1 MIRKKEQS
9 NSCNG
14 ETDVSRLMK
23 LLGKTFYLSVSYG
36 TSESGASREK
46 IPTTLS
52 RLGYKSGGV
61 EDYNEKN
68 LIVEM
73 KQGYPIILAGYARRQ
88 KPILTR
94 WYTKYS
100 QGHAWLAHGLMERKR
115 KVYWKNK
122 KDGTLIDKGEE
133 SQWYVLCN
141 WGWYGLADG
150 YYLSNAFN
158 VAEGAVFPENEL
170 GANSETVNGL
180 NFQYKVQMIKGI
192 RKL

>member
-73 KQGYPIILAGYARRQ
+73 KQRYPIILAGYARRQ
-88 KPILTR
+88 KPILI
-94 WYTKYS
+94 
-100 QGHAWLAHGLMERKR
+100 LP
-115 KVYWKNK
+115 
-122 KDGTLIDKGEE
+122 DGTP
-133 SQWYVLCN
+133 S
-141 WGWYGLADG
+141 
-150 YYLSNAFN
+150 
-158 VAEGAVFPENEL
+158 
-170 GANSETVNGL
+170 TVKDMRG
-180 NFQYKVQMIKGI
+180 
-192 RKL
+192 

>member
-1 MIRKKEQS
+1 M
-9 NSCNG
+9 
-14 ETDVSRLMK
+14 
-23 LLGKTFYLSVSYG
+23 
-36 TSESGASREK
+36 
-46 IPTTLS
+46 
-52 RLGYKSGGV
+52 
-61 EDYNEKN
+61 
-68 LIVEM
+68 
-73 KQGYPIILAGYARRQ
+73 
-88 KPILTR
+88 
-94 WYTKYS
+94 
-100 QGHAWLAHGLMERKR
+100 